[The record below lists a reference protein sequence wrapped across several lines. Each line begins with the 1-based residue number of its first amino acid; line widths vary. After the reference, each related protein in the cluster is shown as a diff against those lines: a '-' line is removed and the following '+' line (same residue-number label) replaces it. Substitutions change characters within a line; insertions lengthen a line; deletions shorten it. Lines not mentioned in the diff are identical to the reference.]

1 MTNPL
6 KNICENANT
15 LALGG
20 VGTFAKEKKLELL
33 WINLEKRK
41 RVFGVLQTIG
51 WSLDWNTSL
60 IHCDLDQLCMWDV

>member
-6 KNICENANT
+6 ENVYENANT

-33 WINLEKRK
+33 WINSAKKQRRESVTVSDRM
-41 RVFGVLQTIG
+41 Q
-51 WSLDWNTSL
+51 
-60 IHCDLDQLCMWDV
+60 DLMLNLHVQLCSAVKA

>member
-1 MTNPL
+1 M
-6 KNICENANT
+6 KNAYENANT

-41 RVFGVLQTIG
+41 RFFDVL
-51 WSLDWNTSL
+51 
-60 IHCDLDQLCMWDV
+60 

>member
-6 KNICENANT
+6 KIVYENTNT

-41 RVFGVLQTIG
+41 RFFGVLQTIAR
-51 WSLDWNTSL
+51 SLDWNTIL
-60 IHCDLDQLCMWDV
+60 IHCDLDQVCMWDV

>member
-6 KNICENANT
+6 NFFYENANT

-20 VGTFAKEKKLELL
+20 VGTFANEKKLELL

-41 RVFGVLQTIG
+41 RFFGVLRTIG
-51 WSLDWNTSL
+51 WSLDWNTVF
-60 IHCDLDQLCMWDV
+60 IHCYLDQVCMWDV